1 MNNLLSGLV
10 LCGGKSTRMGKDK
23 SLISYFG
30 KPQRDHLFEILKPFC
45 SEVHLS
51 VPKGLKATQTV
62 IPDHFDLDSPLNG
75 ILSAF
80 HYDPEA
86 AWITVPV
93 DMPNIDAKAIKYLLD
108 HRNTHKAATCFLD
121 SEGKNPEPL
130 FTLWENKARPM
141 LFDYFNSGG
150 VSPRDFLID
159 NDIELLHAPSSKWLI
174 NINTEEDLRRY
185 LDQSGKNIQG
195 GH

>member
-1 MNNLLSGLV
+1 
-10 LCGGKSTRMGKDK
+10 
-23 SLISYFG
+23 
-30 KPQRDHLFEILKPFC
+30 
-45 SEVHLS
+45 
-51 VPKGLKATQTV
+51 
-62 IPDHFDLDSPLNG
+62 
-75 ILSAF
+75 
-80 HYDPEA
+80 
-86 AWITVPV
+86 
-93 DMPNIDAKAIKYLLD
+93 MPNIDAKAIKYLLD